1 VSQYSGIPGPPW
13 TKSKTGLPGL
23 SPWMNIPC
31 IAPFNRTRIFLVVLP
46 WSGIDP

>member
-23 SPWMNIPC
+23 SPVMNIPC
-31 IAPFNRTRIFLVVLP
+31 AAPFTRTRIFFEML
-46 WSGIDP
+46 